1 MSLMLHPSGTTY
13 RVDFNSNGGSDVAS
27 QTVEAGG
34 TATEPT
40 DPTKEGYEFV
50 AWYSD
55 EQLQNEFS
63 FSTAINANT
72 TLYAGWIEQTNQNG
86 T

>member
-1 MSLMLHPSGTTY
+1 MT
-13 RVDFNSNGGSDVAS
+13 FNSNGGSEVAS
-27 QTVEAGG
+27 QTVNAGE

-40 DPTKEGYEFV
+40 DPTKQGYDFV

-55 EQLQNEFS
+55 EELHNEFS

-72 TLYAGWIEQTNQNG
+72 TLYAGWVEQ
-86 T
+86 